1 MSDEQ
6 RPQDEG
12 REHEQGQHVAGAEL
26 DAALAPELDRIA
38 GLPLAERA
46 AALGAVHERL
56 RAELEETPSASA
68 PEGA

>member
-1 MSDEQ
+1 MTGEQ
-6 RPQDEG
+6 EQHGPQEP
-12 REHEQGQHVAGAEL
+12 HVAASGL

>member
-1 MSDEQ
+1 MSDDQ
-6 RPQDEG
+6 AQ
-12 REHEQGQHVAGAEL
+12 QAHVDDIAGARL